1 MSWFLADQENLH
13 YVVALHI
20 YIDTFQNLKYFFAN
34 YCATD
39 VVHVGSASK
48 HSSVIFR
55 WYGSTLVRSLH
66 PCYY

>member
-20 YIDTFQNLKYFFAN
+20 YIDTFQNFKYFFAN

-55 WYGSTLVRSLH
+55 W
-66 PCYY
+66 